1 MSNTI
6 DIWKKYKKIYL
17 IDSGIYSKVFKV
29 KNIKNGYYYAIK
41 EIDKTQN
48 ILSNIEKLKELKI
61 ENNLIKEIIDTKEYL
76 YIIMELCEYNLE
88 NYIKKREDLISINE
102 IREILIQLN
111 NTFKIM
117 LKEKIIHGDLKL
129 NNILI
134 SFNKLDKCLIKLSF
148 YDSNQFI
155 KQSNLKSI
163 IINENILTISPEVLK
178 GEEDL
183 SKSDIWSLGIIIY
196 YMLFKEYPY
205 KGKGEIE
212 LLKDINS
219 GKVLKLSDNEK
230 LNDLLNKMLKID
242 KNERISWEEYFNH
255 PFFINQINLPS
266 FDIIC
271 KNHSK
276 ELIAYCSNCKCNICE
291 DCLKTHPGNT
301 HNVKFFTNIGLS
313 ENENEEIDKLIKEI
327 EININSFNQIKKFIN
342 NIKSIKD
349 NNSIYN
355 NDDKNNYKQYSIQ
368 CLNIIKENIKKIEN
382 ISLPKIFK
390 WELR

>member
-6 DIWKKYKKIYL
+6 DTWKKYKKINL
-17 IDSGIYSKVFKV
+17 IGSGIYSKVFKV
-29 KNIKNGYYYAIK
+29 KNIKTGYYYRIK

-48 ILSNIEKLKELKI
+48 ILSNVEKLKELKI

-163 IINENILTISPEVLK
+163 NRNENI
-178 GEEDL
+178 
-183 SKSDIWSLGIIIY
+183 
-196 YMLFKEYPY
+196 
-205 KGKGEIE
+205 
-212 LLKDINS
+212 
-219 GKVLKLSDNEK
+219 
-230 LNDLLNKMLKID
+230 
-242 KNERISWEEYFNH
+242 
-255 PFFINQINLPS
+255 
-266 FDIIC
+266 
-271 KNHSK
+271 
-276 ELIAYCSNCKCNICE
+276 
-291 DCLKTHPGNT
+291 
-301 HNVKFFTNIGLS
+301 
-313 ENENEEIDKLIKEI
+313 
-327 EININSFNQIKKFIN
+327 
-342 NIKSIKD
+342 
-349 NNSIYN
+349 
-355 NDDKNNYKQYSIQ
+355 
-368 CLNIIKENIKKIEN
+368 
-382 ISLPKIFK
+382 
-390 WELR
+390 

>member
-6 DIWKKYKKIYL
+6 DIWEKYKKIVE
-17 IDSGIYSKVFKV
+17 IGNGIYGKVYKV
-29 KNIKNGYYYAIK
+29 QNIENGYYYAIK

-178 GEEDL
+178 GEKDL

-219 GKVLKLSDNEK
+219 GKVLKLSNNEK
-230 LNDLLNKMLKID
+230 LNDLLNKMLKIN

-291 DCLKTHPGNT
+291 DCLYNHPGNT
-301 HNVKFFTNIGLS
+301 HNVIFFTDIGLS
-313 ENENEEIDKLIKEI
+313 ENENKEIDELIKEI
-327 EININSFNQIKKFIN
+327 EININSFNQI
-342 NIKSIKD
+342 
-349 NNSIYN
+349 
-355 NDDKNNYKQYSIQ
+355 
-368 CLNIIKENIKKIEN
+368 
-382 ISLPKIFK
+382 
-390 WELR
+390 